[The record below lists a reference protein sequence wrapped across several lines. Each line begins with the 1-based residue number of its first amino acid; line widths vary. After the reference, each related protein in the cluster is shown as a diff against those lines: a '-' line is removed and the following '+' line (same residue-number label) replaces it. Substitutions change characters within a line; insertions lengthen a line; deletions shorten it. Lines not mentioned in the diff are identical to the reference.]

1 MFSWLRAASRREF
14 RYPPAPDGLSLYAVG
29 DVHGRSDCL
38 RLAHGLIDR
47 DIEERSAGDRAL
59 EIYIGDYV
67 DRGPDSKGVIDL
79 LIARAQETRI
89 ALLRGNHEIL
99 MESFLRGL
107 TSFEDWRPLGGLET
121 ILSYGV
127 DARVLL
133 ERGGIG
139 PRDLAEK
146 VPVSHLRFIS
156 ALGSLYRCGE
166 YCFVHAGVR
175 PGVPLERQSCEDLAW
190 IRDDFLNFPGDFG
203 SVVVHGHSPVE
214 EIEFLPNRIN
224 IDTGAYVTNRLSVI
238 RIDQDGVSP
247 LGGTFG

>member
-1 MFSWLRAASRREF
+1 M
-14 RYPPAPDGLSLYAVG
+14 
-29 DVHGRSDCL
+29 
-38 RLAHGLIDR
+38 
-47 DIEERSAGDRAL
+47 
-59 EIYIGDYV
+59 
-67 DRGPDSKGVIDL
+67 
-79 LIARAQETRI
+79 
-89 ALLRGNHEIL
+89 
-99 MESFLRGL
+99 
-107 TSFEDWRPLGGLET
+107 
-121 ILSYGV
+121 
-127 DARVLL
+127 
-133 ERGGIG
+133 
-139 PRDLAEK
+139 
-146 VPVSHLRFIS
+146 
-156 ALGSLYRCGE
+156 GE